1 MQTYYKTCFIIIS
14 NYSYNYVN
22 HERIAMNIEKKT
34 NSLQFGNEYGT
45 YFIIKNDTY
54 IDVVYDDNGNYSHL
68 TKEESVEIF
77 MGEFDEEN
85 APRVS
90 KTLTF
95 AQLKELADFCNQR
108 IANIQ
113 ASVTK

>member
-1 MQTYYKTCFIIIS
+1 MT
-14 NYSYNYVN
+14 
-22 HERIAMNIEKKT
+22 MNIERKS

-45 YFIIKNDTY
+45 YFIIKNDTHT
-54 IDVVYDDNGNYSHL
+54 DVVYDDNGDSHL
-68 TKEESVEIF
+68 KKEESVELF
-77 MGEFDEEN
+77 MGAYDEED
-85 APRVS
+85 APQVS

-113 ASVTK
+113 AGVTK

>member
-1 MQTYYKTCFIIIS
+1 MFHYNIKLQIR
-14 NYSYNYVN
+14 NYVN

-34 NSLQFGNEYGT
+34 NSLQFGNEHGT

-77 MGEFDEEN
+77 IAAYDEEN
-85 APRVS
+85 
-90 KTLTF
+90 T
-95 AQLKELADFCNQR
+95 QR
-108 IANIQ
+108 DRK
-113 ASVTK
+113 SVV

>member
-1 MQTYYKTCFIIIS
+1 
-14 NYSYNYVN
+14 
-22 HERIAMNIEKKT
+22 MNIEKKT
-34 NSLQFGNEYGT
+34 DSLQFGNEYGT
-45 YFIIKNDTY
+45 CFIIRNDTHT
-54 IDVVYDDNGNYSHL
+54 DVVYDDNDKPHL
-68 TKEESVEIF
+68 KQEESVEIF
-77 MGEFDEEN
+77 MSEFDEEN

-113 ASVTK
+113 AGVTK